1 MTSVYLSLG
10 SNIGNRRQHICD
22 AIDELM
28 SYPANSNLIQSTLI
42 ETSPMG
48 VVEQQENYLN
58 CVICLETIL
67 AVRDFFELTQDIEKR
82 HGRLTKGDYLPRTLD
97 IDILVFGTQVIQTS
111 DLVIPHPRFHE
122 RNFVLEPLMEIA
134 PNLIHP
140 TLNVSVKD
148 LYNNPHDYMD
158 D

>member
-1 MTSVYLSLG
+1 
-10 SNIGNRRQHICD
+10 
-22 AIDELM
+22 
-28 SYPANSNLIQSTLI
+28 
-42 ETSPMG
+42 
-48 VVEQQENYLN
+48 
-58 CVICLETIL
+58 
-67 AVRDFFELTQDIEKR
+67 
-82 HGRLTKGDYLPRTLD
+82 
-97 IDILVFGTQVIQTS
+97 VFGTQVIQTS